1 MTSQRNLLESATM
14 PATPSRTSLRALTAL
29 LLTLVLALLAG
40 CREEPPPPDPT
51 DGVAV
56 AGDVG
61 RRPVITLDTPLQ
73 VQDIVTE
80 ELITG
85 EGVELADGDAVML
98 AYIALDA
105 ITGEVVE
112 DSYGS
117 EPRILQLTEDEAGPL
132 YDELVGRTE
141 GSRLLRLEP
150 GSMTVPDPVVIVYD
164 ILPTQAVGT
173 ELEVPSQLPQVTVA
187 DDGTPTIALPE
198 DVDPPNS
205 LTIAQL
211 IRGEGPQVQS
221 GESVTVRYVQL
232 AWSSG
237 EVLESTWGPDS
248 LPVTI
253 PLVDRIPGLQ
263 DGLVDAAVGS
273 RVLLVVPPAQADGT
287 DTMVFV
293 VDVLAVTSKSDATPE
308 GTG

>member
-1 MTSQRNLLESATM
+1 M
-14 PATPSRTSLRALTAL
+14 PVTTSRTPLRALAAL
-29 LLTLVLALLAG
+29 LVVLVVAMLAG
-40 CREEPPPPDPT
+40 CRQEVPPEDPT
-51 DGVAV
+51 AGVEV
-56 AGDVG
+56 AGEVG
-61 RRPVITLDTPLQ
+61 RRPTVTLDTPLQ
-73 VQDIVTE
+73 IGEIVTR
-80 ELITG
+80 ELVSGTG
-85 EGVELADGDAVML
+85 DELLEGNAVML
-98 AYIALDA
+98 SYVALDA

-117 EPRILQLTEDEAGPL
+117 EPRILLLTQDEAGPL
-132 YDELVGRTE
+132 YSELLGRTE

-164 ILPTQAVGT
+164 ILPTEAVGT
-173 ELEVPSQLPQVTVA
+173 ELEAPAALPQVTLTG
-187 DDGTPTIALPE
+187 DGSPTVTLP
-198 DVDPPNS
+198 DADPPNS

-211 IRGEGPQVQS
+211 VRGEGPQVQA
-221 GESVTVRYVQL
+221 GESVTVRYVQM
-232 AWSSG
+232 AWSTA
-237 EVLESTWGPDS
+237 EVLESTWGPGT

-263 DGLVDAAVGS
+263 EGLVDATVGS

>member
-1 MTSQRNLLESATM
+1 MPVTSPR
-14 PATPSRTSLRALTAL
+14 TPLRALAVL
-29 LLTLVLALLAG
+29 LIVLVVAVLGG
-40 CREEPPPPDPT
+40 CRQEQPPPDPT
-51 DGVAV
+51 AGVAV

-61 RRPVITLDTPLQ
+61 RRPVISLETPLQ
-73 VQDIVTE
+73 IQDIVTE
-80 ELITG
+80 ELVTG
-85 EGVELADGDAVML
+85 EGAELAEDDAVML

-105 ITGEVVE
+105 ITGDVVE

-132 YDELVGRTE
+132 YDELIGRTE

-164 ILPTQAVGT
+164 ILHTEAVGSV
-173 ELEVPSQLPQVTVA
+173 LEVPSELPQTTVA
-187 DDGTPTIALPE
+187 EDGTPTVTLP
-198 DVDPPNS
+198 DGDPPNS

-211 IRGEGPQVQS
+211 IRGEGQQVQS
-221 GESVTVRYVQL
+221 GESVTVRYVQM

-237 EVLESTWGPDS
+237 EVLESTWGPGS
-248 LPVTI
+248 VPVTI

-263 DGLVDAAVGS
+263 EGLVDAAVGS

-293 VDVLAVTSKSDATPE
+293 VDVLAVTSKSDATP
-308 GTG
+308 

>member
-1 MTSQRNLLESATM
+1 MPVTSPR
-14 PATPSRTSLRALTAL
+14 TPLRALVTV
-29 LLTLVLALLAG
+29 LTVIVLALLAG
-40 CREEPPPPDPT
+40 CRQEPEPPPDPNA
-51 DGVAV
+51 GIEV
-56 AGDVG
+56 AGEVG
-61 RRPVITLDTPLQ
+61 RRPLVTLETPLKIEK
-73 VQDIVTE
+73 IVTTT
-80 ELITG
+80 LIPG
-85 EGVELADGDAVML
+85 EGAELADGDAVML
-98 AYIALDA
+98 AYIAFDA
-105 ITGEVVE
+105 VTGEVVE

-132 YDELVGRTE
+132 YDELLGRTE

-173 ELEVPSQLPQVTVA
+173 PLKVPETLPQVAVA
-187 DDGTPTIALPE
+187 DDGTPTITLPE
-198 DVDPPNS
+198 GAPPNS

-211 IRGEGPQVQS
+211 IRGDGPQVQA
-221 GESVTVRYVQL
+221 GESVTVRYVQM
-232 AWSSG
+232 AWSTG
-237 EVLESTWGPDS
+237 EVLDSTWGPGT

-287 DTMVFV
+287 DTVVFV
-293 VDVLAVTSKSDATPE
+293 VDVLAVTSQSDVSGE
-308 GTG
+308 GSGS

>member
-1 MTSQRNLLESATM
+1 MTAHLLPVRSDAM
-14 PATPSRTSLRALTAL
+14 PVTLLRTPLRALAAL
-29 LLTLVLALLAG
+29 LVLLVVIVLAG
-40 CREEPPPPDPT
+40 CRQEAPPDDPA
-51 DGVAV
+51 DGVEV
-56 AGDVG
+56 AGEVG
-61 RRPVITLDTPLQ
+61 RRPMVSLETPLKITE
-73 VQDIVTE
+73 IVTR
-80 ELITG
+80 ELVTG
-85 EGVELADGDAVML
+85 EGSVLAEGAAVML
-98 AYIALDA
+98 SYIAYDA

-117 EPRILQLTEDEAGPL
+117 PPRILLLTEDEAGTL
-132 YDELVGRTE
+132 YSELLGRTE
-141 GSRLLRLEP
+141 GTRLLRLEP

-164 ILPTQAVGT
+164 ILPTEAVGT
-173 ELEVPSQLPQVTVA
+173 PLETPATLPQVA
-187 DDGTPTIALPE
+187 FGEDGTPTITLPDE
-198 DVDPPNS
+198 APPNS

-211 IRGEGPQVQS
+211 VRGEGPQVQA
-221 GESVTVRYVQL
+221 GESVTVRYVQM

-237 EVLESTWGPDS
+237 QVLESTWGPGS

-293 VDVLAVTSKSDATPE
+293 VDVLAVTSQSDATPE
-308 GTG
+308 GSGS

>member
-1 MTSQRNLLESATM
+1 M

>member
-1 MTSQRNLLESATM
+1 M
-14 PATPSRTSLRALTAL
+14 PVTPPRSSLRALVAM
-29 LLTLVLALLAG
+29 LVVLVVTTLAG
-40 CREEPPPPDPT
+40 CRQEEPPADPT
-51 DGVAV
+51 SGIEV

-61 RRPVITLDTPLQ
+61 RRPMIGLDTPLQ
-73 VQDIVTE
+73 IDAVLTE
-80 ELITG
+80 ELVTG
-85 EGVELADGDAVML
+85 EGDVLADGDAVML

-105 ITGEVVE
+105 ITGDVVE

-117 EPRILQLTEDEAGPL
+117 EPRILQLTEDEAGLL

-141 GSRLLRLEP
+141 GTRLLRLEP

-164 ILPTQAVGT
+164 ILYTEAVGSA
-173 ELEVPSQLPQVTVA
+173 LEVPGELPQTTIA
-187 DDGTPTIALPE
+187 EDGTPTITLP
-198 DVDPPNS
+198 DADPPNS

-211 IRGEGPQVQS
+211 IRGEGQQVQS
-221 GESVTVRYVQL
+221 GESVTVRYVQM

-237 EVLESTWGPDS
+237 EVLESTWGPGS
-248 LPVTI
+248 VPVTI